1 MITDISYLEAGF
13 SEEFSSLLN
22 GNNEV
27 ENLNEGMFSKLKSLR
42 AKSNGRKSNY
52 KFKGHCDSHKKRAI
66 TEITEGQIKNRQ
78 RIFDSIKKQI
88 KKSDIEK
95 IIKKY
100 PLVAPMFTFDID
112 SYSYHFTEFGDD
124 YISIIN
130 IDYWDHPE
138 AKSKG
143 RLFYKEN
150 DIDDDWENCADDLVS
165 YLQSKLSDYGKVEW
179 DGDWDT
185 QTIYI
190 TVKHSLLESIHN
202 TANTSITRN
211 IHGSVD
217 NDSYI
222 YAGAYNS
229 YLESSIDN
237 ELRLNAVINSYIN
250 EEVVLEARIQDDVAK
265 RWDAFLKFM
274 DGILDRFWSAM
285 DKIVNSQKSY
295 LEKYQDIILKKKP
308 KEQITY
314 SYTGDYTEGADR
326 CLNTALPSFNY
337 EKDAPYLRQ
346 DGFEAIVGDFM
357 SGKNFKYN
365 KDEDLAVQF
374 KNWFIAAERGETKG
388 KLSNLNMQSLY
399 DFIYKSS
406 DLQNSIKRDRA
417 NLSQSRNSLINAVNK
432 ELREKGETT
441 QQNQNGDNTT
451 TNTTTSG
458 AKPNN
463 SSTSNTPSTTTN
475 TTTDTTAQNAS
486 TIYDTSNYW
495 MSLTE
500 ADDNGNTGGTND
512 NKDAGK
518 TGLNI
523 QNNTPEQK
531 DANGNVKDNNGK
543 PTTNKQNSTDQ
554 DIKNIVGKW
563 ITVSRSFCTG
573 KLTAVQQIS
582 KDYMSL
588 IKEHVKSY
596 GGKGTDGGDD
606 KNDNNANA
614 AAQTDNNANNKK

>member
-22 GNNEV
+22 ND
-27 ENLNEGMFSKLKSLR
+27 ENILPVDESQQ
-42 AKSNGRKSNY
+42 
-52 KFKGHCDSHKKRAI
+52 
-66 TEITEGQIKNRQ
+66 E
-78 RIFDSIKKQI
+78 
-88 KKSDIEK
+88 
-95 IIKKY
+95 
-100 PLVAPMFTFDID
+100 
-112 SYSYHFTEFGDD
+112 
-124 YISIIN
+124 
-130 IDYWDHPE
+130 
-138 AKSKG
+138 
-143 RLFYKEN
+143 
-150 DIDDDWENCADDLVS
+150 
-165 YLQSKLSDYGKVEW
+165 
-179 DGDWDT
+179 
-185 QTIYI
+185 
-190 TVKHSLLESIHN
+190 ESINN
-202 TANTSITRN
+202 TKKHINLSNFEEASFGSRAYNKTV
-211 IHGSVD
+211 HGSID

-451 TNTTTSG
+451 TNTTTNG

-475 TTTDTTAQNAS
+475 TTTDTTPQNAS
-486 TIYDTSNYW
+486 TIYDTNDYW

-500 ADDNGNTGGTND
+500 ADNDDNAGGNN
-512 NKDAGK
+512 NNNAGK

-554 DIKNIVGKW
+554 DIKNIVSKW

-596 GGKGTDGGDD
+596 GGKGTDGGND
-606 KNDNNANA
+606 KNDNNTNA
-614 AAQTDNNANNKK
+614 TVQTNNNNKNNTK